1 MTSAIAITGA
11 RGFIG
16 QHLCERFARRGW
28 DVRAL
33 VRSPSGS
40 AFTTP
45 GIRPFAC
52 DLPDVIDADCLRG
65 AQVLVHCAYMTRF
78 TDRAAAERV
87 NDLGTRRVIAAARA
101 AGMER
106 LVFLSSQSAHEGAES
121 YYGRSK
127 LALEK
132 LFDPARDAVL
142 RSGLAIGKAGDGL
155 FHRMYDT
162 VRRAKVIPLFGG
174 GRQPIQTIH
183 IDDLCDAVE
192 QAATRGLAGT
202 YSVSEP
208 GSLEMGQLLRE
219 IAARLGRK
227 PLFVPFPIAPALLAL
242 RAIEALRLPF
252 PVSSENLLG
261 LKCLRATDT
270 APDLARLG
278 IRARSA
284 RESLDEVLGAGGR

>member
-1 MTSAIAITGA
+1 MNGAIAITGA

-16 QHLCERFARRGW
+16 QHLCQRFARRGW

-33 VRSPSGS
+33 VRSPSAS
-40 AFTTP
+40 AFATP

-52 DLPDVIDADCLRG
+52 DLPDVIDPDGLRG
-65 AQVLVHCAYMTRF
+65 AQALVHCAYMTRF

-87 NDLGTRRVIAAARA
+87 NDVGTRRVIEAARA
-101 AGMER
+101 AGVER
-106 LVFLSSQSAHEGAES
+106 FVFLSSQSAHESAES

-132 LFDPARDAVL
+132 LFDPARDTIL

-155 FHRMYDT
+155 FHRMCEM
-162 VRRAKVIPLFGG
+162 VRKARVIPLFGG

-183 IDDLCDAVE
+183 IEDLCDAVE
-192 QAATRGLAGT
+192 HAVMRRLAGT
-202 YSVSEP
+202 YSVSEA

-227 PLFVPFPIAPALLAL
+227 PIFVPFPIAPALLAL
-242 RAIEALRLPF
+242 RLIEALRIPF

-261 LKCLRATDT
+261 LKCLRVTDT
-270 APDLARLG
+270 APDLVKLG
-278 IRARSA
+278 VKARSA
-284 RESLDEVLGAGGR
+284 RESLDEVLGDAGR